1 MEMKMMTYREFVK
14 RYPQFF
20 GRRLHVEYFDV
31 FQLCELRAAH
41 PELSKSELARR
52 TGMSRPTVRRLLR
65 ILES

>member
-14 RYPQFF
+14 RYPQFL

-31 FQLCELRAAH
+31 FQLCKLRVAH